1 MLICVSLNEFLR
13 ITIGWIYCLAP
24 YHKPRFIDEITD
36 EIITR
41 FKTNAKT
48 IGKDF
53 FYYEIE
59 LRSLYKFIEDLLM
72 PIPKF
77 RDLNLSQIEYE
88 MGLSVDDDDRD
99 RFVFTSAFDTIPED
113 EDFIDLDAC
122 IQNIFSSF
130 EHQAF
135 IGDLDINE
143 LNKFREKYE
152 EKQND
157 MGRSD

>member
-1 MLICVSLNEFLR
+1 
-13 ITIGWIYCLAP
+13 
-24 YHKPRFIDEITD
+24 
-36 EIITR
+36 
-41 FKTNAKT
+41 
-48 IGKDF
+48 
-53 FYYEIE
+53 
-59 LRSLYKFIEDLLM
+59 M